1 LRRYRFELLT
11 GAEVAGRAT
20 GAQSA
25 PLTPNPLIGIKSEVG
40 VKSEELVVVAA
51 FLSFLVLFS
60 FFVKAVN
67 SVEKVMS

>member
-1 LRRYRFELLT
+1 LSEAWGLCWHSGT
-11 GAEVAGRAT
+11 
-20 GAQSA
+20 
-25 PLTPNPLIGIKSEVG
+25 PLTPHPLIGIKSEVG

-60 FFVKAVN
+60 FFVKAVD